1 MILKTTA
8 TLLIILSVFL
18 SSGST
23 LGQKKQTEQSTIQK
37 AKGEVTDTL
46 FCIFPIEQLPEYK
59 HGGLPSMLKFMQS
72 NLRYKECVEGMVV
85 VQFVIDTTGQVI
97 AHQVCFTH
105 LVWGG

>member
-1 MILKTTA
+1 
-8 TLLIILSVFL
+8 
-18 SSGST
+18 
-23 LGQKKQTEQSTIQK
+23 
-37 AKGEVTDTL
+37 
-46 FCIFPIEQLPEYK
+46 
-59 HGGLPSMLKFMQS
+59 MLKFMQS